1 MFISMK
7 KNALLSFGTKL
18 KLHKE
23 EFKLKQK
30 KNQKI
35 KAKVNGT
42 VITALLLSFGAVLI
56 LWN

>member
-1 MFISMK
+1 MK

-35 KAKVNGT
+35 KAKVNAT